1 MSKYVTERLAKHHDR
16 SMFDCGVAELN
27 EYLRQRAGQDVR
39 RRIAA
44 VFVLVPRGEPDRIA
58 GFYCLSAASIL
69 LNELP
74 DTIVK
79 KLPRY
84 PSIPAV
90 LIGRLAR
97 DLSFPGIGQLLLL
110 DALTRSLRHTEDV
123 AAAVV
128 LVDVKD
134 QRAASFYSR
143 YGFTKLSGIGE
154 RMLLPMT
161 AVEELLEA

>member
-1 MSKYVTERLAKHHDR
+1 MTKYLTERLAKHHDR
-16 SMFDCGVAELN
+16 SVFDCGVAELN
-27 EYLRQRAGQDVR
+27 EYLRRRAGQDMR

-44 VFVLVPRGEPDRIA
+44 VFVLVPRSEPDRIA
-58 GFYCLSAASIL
+58 GYYCLSAASL
-69 LNELP
+69 LLDELP
-74 DTIVK
+74 RTIVK

-97 DLSFPGIGQLLLL
+97 DVNFPGVGKLLLL
-110 DALTRSLRHTEDV
+110 DALARSLRHSEDL

-134 QRAASFYSR
+134 QRAASFYSG

-161 AVEELLEA
+161 AVEELLKA